1 MIFFFF
7 LQPHLW
13 HTEVP
18 RLGVKLELQLPAYA
32 TDTAMWA
39 LSHVCNLHQS
49 SQQRWIFN
57 PLSEARDRTHILMDT
72 SRIRLHCATMGMASL
87 CSNGTIEFEVL
98 GFVSKAF
105 SVGQFP

>member
-1 MIFFFF
+1 M
-7 LQPHLW
+7 
-13 HTEVP
+13 EVS
-18 RLGVKLELQLPAYA
+18 RLGVELELHLLA
-32 TDTAMWA
+32 TATATA
-39 LSHVCNLHQS
+39 SPDLSRIYDLHQS